1 MSRNINIGSTRKLYR
16 LINIGLAALALMLMV
31 SPGFAAGPQP
41 PSSQPQSPNATCP
54 PDGQCFADVSSA
66 NPFYTFVNRIY
77 QQDLVSGYAC
87 GGVGEP
93 CDSQNRPYYRPVA
106 DVNRG
111 QMSKFIDNARRL
123 PQIHMDVR
131 TGSAP
136 IYSRNDTGTAIAAY
150 STSGQ
155 ALLALSESQV
165 AIYAQTGASTA
176 VYGTATGTGSIG
188 VQGIGSTGVKGTGT
202 SGTGVWGV
210 STNNAGVQGNS
221 TNNAG
226 VQGNSTGGTGVW
238 GVSTNNAGV
247 QGNSTGGIGVYGIS
261 TGFIG
266 IYGQSTSETGVQ
278 GVSTDGDGIDGV
290 STNFYGVA
298 GQSYNNVG
306 VIGFSDASDAVVGI
320 STYGRAGHF
329 EGSVQ
334 VDGILSKGGG
344 SFKIDHPLDPANQ
357 YLYHSFV
364 ESPDMMNVYNGNVI
378 LDGKGEA
385 WVQMPDW
392 FDALNRDFRYQLTT
406 IGGFAPVYV
415 AEKVKANRFKIGGGS
430 PGMEVS
436 WQVTGIR
443 QDPFANA
450 HRIPVEQDKSANEKG
465 KYLHPTE
472 WGQSASSGI
481 DYERQQQMQQSV
493 EAKP

>member
-1 MSRNINIGSTRKLYR
+1 MFDNTNGSTRKLYR
-16 LINIGLAALALMLMV
+16 LMHIGLAALALMLMV
-31 SPGFAAGPQP
+31 SPGFAATNGPQS
-41 PSSQPQSPNATCP
+41 PSSQPPQSPNATCP
-54 PDGQCFADVSSA
+54 PDGQCFADVPST

-106 DVNRG
+106 DVNRS
-111 QMSKFIDNARRL
+111 QMAKFIDNARRL

-155 ALLALSESQV
+155 AFVALSESQL

-188 VQGIGSTGVKGTGT
+188 LQGIGSTGVKGTGT
-202 SGTGVWGV
+202 TGTGVWGV

-221 TNNAG
+221 TDGIGVNGTSSSNVGVYGTGYAG
-226 VQGNSTGGTGVW
+226 VRGDGS
-238 GVSTNNAGV
+238 A
-247 QGNSTGGIGVYGIS
+247 IGVYGYS
-261 TGFIG
+261 SSGDAV
-266 IYGQSTSETGVQ
+266 YGTSN
-278 GVSTDGDGIDGV
+278 DGDGV
-290 STNFYGVA
+290 SGTSDTGYGV
-298 GQSYNNVG
+298 Y
-306 VIGFSDASDAVVGI
+306 
-320 STYGRAGHF
+320 
-329 EGSVQ
+329 
-334 VDGILSKGGG
+334 GG
-344 SFKIDHPLDPANQ
+344 SNSGWAGYFDGNVNVTGTCCGAGAGTYRIDHPLDPTGK
-357 YLYHSFV
+357 YLYHSAV

-378 LDGKGEA
+378 LEGKGEA

-415 AEKVKANRFKIGGGS
+415 AEKVKGNRFKIGGGS

-450 HRIPVEQDKSANEKG
+450 HRIPGEEDKPADEPG

-472 WGQSASSGI
+472 WGQPASMGI
-481 DYERQQQMQQSV
+481 DYERQQQMQQMQQTQQ
-493 EAKP
+493 AKP